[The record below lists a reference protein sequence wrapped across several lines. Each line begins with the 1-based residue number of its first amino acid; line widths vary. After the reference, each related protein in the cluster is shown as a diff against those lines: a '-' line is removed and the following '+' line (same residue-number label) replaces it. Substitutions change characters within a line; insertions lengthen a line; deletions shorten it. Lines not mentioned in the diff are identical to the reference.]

1 MPCTRILVRP
11 SHNKGWLIEDGR
23 RDMGP
28 YHSRDL
34 ALQVAVSECLALR
47 RVGRPARVAIED
59 GGGETVVKR
68 CLCAGFA
75 R

>member
-1 MPCTRILVRP
+1 MDCTRFLVRP
-11 SHNKGWLIEDGR
+11 GHNHGWLIEDGR

-47 RVGRPARVAIED
+47 RAGRPARVAVED
-59 GGGETVVKR
+59 SDGESIVNR
-68 CLCAGFA
+68 CLCASFG

>member
-1 MPCTRILVRP
+1 MNCTCFQIRP
-11 SHNKGWLIEDGR
+11 AHNDGWLIENGK

-47 RVGRPARVAIED
+47 RAGQPAQVTVKD
-59 GGGETVVKR
+59 GDGETVVKR
-68 CLCAGFA
+68 CLCMSFG

>member
-1 MPCTRILVRP
+1 MDCTRFLVRP
-11 SHNKGWLIEDGR
+11 GHNEGWLIEDGR

-47 RVGRPARVAIED
+47 RAGLPARVTVED
-59 GGGETVVKR
+59 GKGQPIVKR
-68 CLCAGFA
+68 CLCASFG

>member
-1 MPCTRILVRP
+1 MNCTCFLVKP
-11 SHNKGWLIEDGR
+11 GHNDGWLIEGGR

-34 ALQVAVSECLALR
+34 ALQVAVSECLAMR
-47 RVGRPARVAIED
+47 RARRPARGPGHDRRWEAN
-59 GGGETVVKR
+59 GKR
-68 CLCAGFA
+68 CQCASFG

>member
-1 MPCTRILVRP
+1 MECTRFLVRP
-11 SHNKGWLIEDGR
+11 GRNDGWLIEDGT

-34 ALQVAVSECLALR
+34 ALRVAVSECLALR
-47 RVGRPARVAIED
+47 RAGLPARVTVEDAAGEAI
-59 GGGETVVKR
+59 VSR
-68 CLCAGFA
+68 CLCASFG